1 MFDTIAVTKAE
12 NINNLDVG
20 KHQGIIG
27 CETLQEILLYDN
39 FKIFFSLRIFS
50 REIIILQENSLNK
63 SDSKYYSKYFI
74 TIQTYYCHYVLT

>member
-27 CETLQEILLYDN
+27 CETLYDN